1 MTPKQLRGY
10 QPTEPPEPARLNIDE
25 IERIKKLFEDSPL
38 AKYIILAGVGGVA
51 GVVLVLI
58 EVGRVIV
65 ELFHYFNR

>member
-1 MTPKQLRGY
+1 MTPKPRGY

-38 AKYIILAGVGGVA
+38 AKYIKMAGVS

-58 EVGRVIV
+58 EVGRVIA
-65 ELFHYFNR
+65 ELYHS

>member
-1 MTPKQLRGY
+1 MTTKPPRGY
-10 QPTEPPEPARLNIDE
+10 QPTEPPEPVRLNIDE

-38 AKYIILAGVGGVA
+38 AKYIMMAGVA

-65 ELFHYFNR
+65 ELYHHFNR